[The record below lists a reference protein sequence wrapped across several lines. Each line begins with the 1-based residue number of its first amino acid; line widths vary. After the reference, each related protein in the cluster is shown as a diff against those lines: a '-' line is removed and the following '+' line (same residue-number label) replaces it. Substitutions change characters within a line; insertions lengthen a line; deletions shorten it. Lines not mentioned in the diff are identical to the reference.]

1 MRMSDRVAA
10 IVPAAGRGERLGG
23 SIPKALRSLAGR
35 SLVQHAVETLIL
47 ATLVDDVVV
56 AAPAAE
62 LDAFTKLLGPGV
74 RVIAGGAERID
85 SVRAAIAVLDETVG
99 VVLVHDAARPL
110 TPPGLVDAVASA
122 VLAGA
127 PAVIPVLAVND
138 TIKEVDATGR
148 VVRTVPRDVLRAV
161 QTPQGFRRDILDEAY
176 RLGETLP
183 DGVMITD
190 DAGLVEA
197 LGVPVTTV
205 PGSQEAFK
213 VTRPADLVF
222 AEALLAR
229 RD

>member
-1 MRMSDRVAA
+1 MHMSDRVAA

-23 SIPKALRSLAGR
+23 SVPKALRSLAGR
-35 SLVQHAVETLIL
+35 SLVQHAVESLTS
-47 ATLVDDVVV
+47 ATLVDQVVV

-62 LDAFTKLLGPGV
+62 VDAFVALLGPGV

-110 TPPGLVDAVASA
+110 TPPALVDTVASA

-127 PAVIPVLAVND
+127 PAVIPVVAVND
-138 TIKEVDATGR
+138 TIKQIDDTGR

-161 QTPQGFRRDILDEAY
+161 QTPQGFRRDVLDDAY
-176 RLGETLP
+176 RFSVTLP
-183 DGVMITD
+183 VGVAITD

-197 LGVPVTTV
+197 LGVVVTTV
-205 PGSQEAFK
+205 PGAQEAFK
-213 VTRPADLVF
+213 VTRPADLVL
-222 AEALLAR
+222 AEALLAHR
-229 RD
+229 